1 MVHDAFNQRHPFMF
15 KIKYIKEHVEE
26 LIKRG
31 ELDLAMNHIDIIR
44 TKYNEA
50 IVLNQIP
57 RKKSFAYQHVQRYW
71 VEEADLRRLG
81 KTYPDGSSE
90 KVIYALNE
98 LKRKITYKQ
107 NSQRIEN
114 PVRNRAQS
122 KKDGA
127 TIDRLAL
134 RLYFTNP
141 HQYNH
146 DFEEIAKDH
155 NFKNGEKLKKT
166 FSILTKQIRRNG
178 NCRELES
185 QIQKLNRIEEY
196 KWAIERLPDDKKQMA
211 IDEMKTLESR
221 LTVEE

>member
-31 ELDLAMNHIDIIR
+31 ELDLAINHIDIIR

-81 KTYPDGSSE
+81 KSYPDGSSE
-90 KVIYALNE
+90 KVIFELNE
-98 LKRKITYKQ
+98 LKRKITNNQ
-107 NSQRIEN
+107 DSQGKEN
-114 PVRNRAQS
+114 PIHNGAS
-122 KKDGA
+122 PKKDGA
-127 TIDRLAL
+127 TIDKLAL
-134 RLYFTNP
+134 LLFFKKGEKYNP
-141 HQYNH
+141 
-146 DFEEIAKDH
+146 DFEEIAKEYG
-155 NFKNGEKLKKT
+155 FKNGKKLQKT

-196 KWAIERLPDDKKQMA
+196 KWAIKRLPDDKKQMA